1 MDALAGG
8 ARQSGRRL
16 SDLTGFSRNRYN
28 TGTCES
34 DAENEYAVSLCA
46 ERVPLAER
54 HLKAGRPKLLSKRV

>member
-1 MDALAGG
+1 M
-8 ARQSGRRL
+8 